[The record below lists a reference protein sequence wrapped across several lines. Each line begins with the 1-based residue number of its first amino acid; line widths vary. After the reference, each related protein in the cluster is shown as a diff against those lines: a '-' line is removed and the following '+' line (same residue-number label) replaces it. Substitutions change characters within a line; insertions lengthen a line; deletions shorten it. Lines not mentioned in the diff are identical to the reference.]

1 MSNDNWLTPKE
12 ITKLQGMP
20 TSIQGVHKKAKKE
33 NWPSRKH
40 EGVRGPGVEYLV
52 PFFHGTEEPQLKY
65 TADNSEI
72 NQFMNEFVLIPGYS
86 VQVSAG
92 HGSTAMEGM
101 EPSRFLAYRKKWL
114 KYRGFGEKDLVI
126 VWAKGDSMEP
136 TIHNNDTLVI
146 NTSRKKPLDGQI
158 FVIRFEESLWVKRV
172 QIRANSWVLISDNA
186 LYPPIEIK
194 HEEQSNF
201 EIVGQVVN
209 ISKDIGD

>member
-20 TSIQGVHKKAKKE
+20 SSIQGVHKKAKKE
-33 NWPSRKH
+33 SWPSRKH

-65 TADNSEI
+65 SADNSEI
-72 NQFMNEFVLIPGYS
+72 NKFMNEFVLIPGYS

-114 KYRGFGEKDLVI
+114 KYRGFGL
-126 VWAKGDSMEP
+126 SL
-136 TIHNNDTLVI
+136 IHI
-146 NTSRKKPLDGQI
+146 
-158 FVIRFEESLWVKRV
+158 
-172 QIRANSWVLISDNA
+172 
-186 LYPPIEIK
+186 
-194 HEEQSNF
+194 
-201 EIVGQVVN
+201 
-209 ISKDIGD
+209 